1 MGDGPRTI
9 PGARQR
15 VGCSFPSR
23 VLVSSTLEPHRE
35 DSVNRQFHRKLRL
48 WLIAVSALLS
58 GTACVS
64 TRQDAPEWYLAP
76 PAVEQGLTGAG
87 SFRAA
92 TREGARAGADTA
104 GCKEIARNLSQRL
117 EQLVRVW
124 LGEHQGEAP
133 PDARV
138 ALGDAARAVATR
150 YPTGCQ
156 ELKREERRFEDGSWI
171 SFSLQSIGPT
181 GAIAAFKAA
190 RDAEPTLRRT
200 ALSWELL
207 DREIAQQLQPPAK

>member
-1 MGDGPRTI
+1 M
-9 PGARQR
+9 
-15 VGCSFPSR
+15 
-23 VLVSSTLEPHRE
+23 
-35 DSVNRQFHRKLRL
+35 NRHLRSL
-48 WLIAVSALLS
+48 TCLGLAAAFALLS
-58 GTACVS
+58 GTGCVS

-76 PAVEQGLTGAG
+76 PAAELGLSGAG

-92 TREGARAGADTA
+92 TKQEARAGADSA
-104 GCKEIARNLSQRL
+104 GCKEISRNLSQRL
-117 EQLVRVW
+117 DLLTRAW

-150 YPTGCQ
+150 PMTGCQ
-156 ELKREERRFEDGSWI
+156 TLKREERRFEDGSWM

-190 RDAEPTLRRT
+190 RDAEPALRRT
-200 ALSWELL
+200 ALSWEPL
-207 DREIAQQLQPPAK
+207 DREIARQLQPLER